1 MESEFAL
8 ETDGDAGQA
17 DDAVGVR
24 LLDAA
29 ARVFAR
35 QGYEGTKI
43 MDVVREAGLS
53 TGAVYGRFRSKND
66 LLRAAIIHQA
76 GHVAHLGDPD
86 TVRVAQLITRMGRRT
101 SGELT
106 TEESLRLEAFVAARR
121 QPEIAA
127 AIVDASVTLRESMQP
142 LVEAATTDG
151 TVAGD
156 IDPEAVI
163 FFVRTVALGLLL
175 QRAAG
180 LPGPDRRAWSNLLNR
195 VVDSFGDGIPSQRQS
210 SEGKTHS

>member
-1 MESEFAL
+1 
-8 ETDGDAGQA
+8 
-17 DDAVGVR
+17 
-24 LLDAA
+24 
-29 ARVFAR
+29 
-35 QGYEGTKI
+35 
-43 MDVVREAGLS
+43 
-53 TGAVYGRFRSKND
+53 
-66 LLRAAIIHQA
+66 
-76 GHVAHLGDPD
+76 
-86 TVRVAQLITRMGRRT
+86 MGRRT

>member
-1 MESEFAL
+1 
-8 ETDGDAGQA
+8 
-17 DDAVGVR
+17 
-24 LLDAA
+24 
-29 ARVFAR
+29 
-35 QGYEGTKI
+35 
-43 MDVVREAGLS
+43 
-53 TGAVYGRFRSKND
+53 
-66 LLRAAIIHQA
+66 
-76 GHVAHLGDPD
+76 
-86 TVRVAQLITRMGRRT
+86 
-101 SGELT
+101 
-106 TEESLRLEAFVAARR
+106 
-121 QPEIAA
+121 
-127 AIVDASVTLRESMQP
+127 MQP

-163 FFVRTVALGLLL
+163 FFVRTVTLGLLL